1 MPCDYCIYKNIF
13 YLLLPTSQLITNQS
27 ILKFM
32 SMQLTGF
39 SKFLI
44 VAVIVGLIG
53 FGLMKLRDSGTIG
66 GGSSEKT
73 EQTEQNDRNSGEKTE
88 NTENEQSPKKDDSKT
103 TNSVSE
109 FNYTPKDPVNGV
121 LKGVVELGASG
132 FNMFVVNIDKDK
144 NWSQEYAEF
153 GSSLVA
159 EGMTSGKDVKETL
172 KNYISNIVNHGVST
186 KNIHFVVSSGAAQS
200 EKIPDIIRALK
211 QMGFI
216 VNTVTPEQ
224 EGKLALSCVLPK
236 EFYEDSYVV
245 DIGSGNTKIS
255 WANGSDLASAKS
267 VETHGAK
274 YFQKK
279 TPDEQVA
286 TDVTAAAAQVPQN
299 KRTNCFIIGG
309 VPSSLAEKVRANKE
323 ERYTVLKMPS
333 DYTGKDQKQK
343 SGLNIYNAI
352 QTKTK
357 TTNFVFDWHANFTIG
372 FLLGLKY

>member
-1 MPCDYCIYKNIF
+1 
-13 YLLLPTSQLITNQS
+13 
-27 ILKFM
+27 M

-44 VAVIVGLIG
+44 VAIIVVLIG
-53 FGLMKLRDSGTIG
+53 FGLTKLRDSGTIG

-73 EQTEQNDRNSGEKTE
+73 EQTEQTDHNSGEKTE
-88 NTENEQSPKKDDSKT
+88 KTETEQSPKQDDSKT
-103 TNSVSE
+103 TSSVSE

-132 FNMFVVNIDKDK
+132 FNMFIIRVDKDK
-144 NWSQEYAEF
+144 NWKQEKAEF
-153 GSSLVA
+153 GSSLIS
-159 EGMTSGKDVKETL
+159 EGLTSGKDVKETL
-172 KNYISNIVNHGVST
+172 KNYIANIVNFGVST
-186 KNIHFVVSSGAAQS
+186 KNIHFVVSSGAAQA
-200 EKIPDIIRALK
+200 EKTPDIIRALK

-274 YFQKK
+274 YFSKG
-279 TPDEQVA
+279 TSDAQVTNDA
-286 TDVTAAAAQVPQN
+286 GAAAAQVPQT
-299 KRTNCFIIGG
+299 KRATCFIIGG
-309 VPSSLAEKVRANKE
+309 IPFELAKKGRNGK

-333 DYTGKDQKQK
+333 AYTPEGEKQK
-343 SGLNIYNAI
+343 AGLNIYNAI

-357 TTNFVFDWHANFTIG
+357 TDTFVFDWHANFTIG